1 MNQATRSS
9 APRFLWSTII
19 LMSLVLYIPLI
30 WLVYGSFREQL
41 PDGTW
46 VLTQRWYSELWN
58 DHLIWQSLKNSF
70 YVAIASSC
78 ISTLMGTIVGLSMTQ
93 KSKWRKKF
101 IKLSMTASLSL
112 PEIVFSI
119 SLLLFFFILNIP
131 LSLNT
136 VILAHALFSFAF
148 VAMTVTARCQL
159 FDTAQIEAARDL
171 GANDLQVIL
180 KIILPFLFPALVT
193 GWVLSFLIS
202 FDDFLLAFFLNGIG
216 TDTWPIKLYT
226 SMRSGLSPKLN
237 ALASCMMVISMV
249 VLFLFYLLR
258 FRKSGSVING

>member
-1 MNQATRSS
+1 
-9 APRFLWSTII
+9 
-19 LMSLVLYIPLI
+19 
-30 WLVYGSFREQL
+30 
-41 PDGTW
+41 
-46 VLTQRWYSELWN
+46 
-58 DHLIWQSLKNSF
+58 
-70 YVAIASSC
+70 
-78 ISTLMGTIVGLSMTQ
+78 MTQ

-101 IKLSMTASLSL
+101 IKLSMAASLSL

-159 FDTAQIEAARDL
+159 FDSAQIEAARDL
-171 GANDLQVIL
+171 GANDLQVVL

-193 GWVLSFLIS
+193 GWVLSFLVS

-226 SMRSGLSPKLN
+226 SMRAGLSPKLN
-237 ALASCMMVISMV
+237 ALASCMMIISMV
-249 VLFLFYLLR
+249 VLFLFYVLR